1 MGFKQITK
9 DKLKKEKTM
18 NVSSIVVQA
27 LQTNIDELVEQL
39 KNSELCEYHL
49 HDKDKGKIIITIE
62 GKDVGE
68 EIEKLVKIQEMPL
81 VMAADMMMTYQ
92 EDSLDAEIK
101 NLEAQDPVPAML
113 NDDTLDARD
122 IVYNGDLKKKDFGF

>member
-1 MGFKQITK
+1 
-9 DKLKKEKTM
+9 M

-27 LQTNIDELVEQL
+27 LPDKIDGLIEEF
-39 KNSELCEYHL
+39 KKSEICEYHL
-49 HDKDKGKIIITIE
+49 HDKERGKIIITVE

-68 EIEKLVKIQEMPL
+68 EIEKLVKIQEMSK

-122 IVYNGDLKKKDFGF
+122 IVYNGDLKKKDIGF